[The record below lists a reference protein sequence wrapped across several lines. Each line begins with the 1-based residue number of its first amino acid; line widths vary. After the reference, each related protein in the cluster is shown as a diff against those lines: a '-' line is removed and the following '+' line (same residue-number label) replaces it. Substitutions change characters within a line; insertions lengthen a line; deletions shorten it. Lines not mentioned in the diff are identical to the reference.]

1 MIAHDAPII
10 KLTRMRIG
18 ENIEPKLRIERTT
31 MADHVKIRRA
41 LISVSEKKGLIK
53 LAQLLSKFEI
63 EILST
68 GGTAK
73 TLRDLNINVKDV
85 SEFTGLAEMLDGR
98 VKTLHPKIHGGILA
112 KRNNKSHR
120 EALIQHQIGAIDL
133 VVVNLYPFEK
143 TVISGGEFQECIENI
158 DIGGPTLIR
167 AAAKNHDDVTVL
179 VENDDYEDF
188 INEIIKLSGATS
200 ARFRKLLA
208 AKAFCHTAA
217 YDAAISDWFTRHHKE
232 MFPERKT
239 ISMQRQQILRY
250 GENPHLKAAFYKLP
264 LDQRVGVT
272 SATQI
277 QGKELSYNNVND
289 TDAAFELVSEFSLPA
304 IAIIKHANPCGVAL
318 GSSLK
323 EAYIKA
329 LACDPI
335 SAFGGIIAA
344 NRKLDSPVAQE
355 IVKLFAE
362 VVIAPDAD
370 PDAKDILSEKT
381 NLRLL
386 ITGGMPN
393 PGSKD
398 LTLRHISG
406 GYLLQ
411 QRDNGQITEHDLKTV
426 SKRTPTSSETEDLL
440 FAFRVCKHVKSNA
453 IVYAKEVATVGI
465 GAGQMSRVDSSRIA
479 AIKAAEAS
487 KAAGQIQPSTI
498 GSVVASDAFFPFADG
513 LLEAV
518 NAGATAIIQPG
529 GSIRDH
535 DVIKVADQN
544 NLAMVFTAMR
554 HFRH

>member
-1 MIAHDAPII
+1 MIARTVPKTLPIRVRFR
-10 KLTRMRIG
+10 KNFET
-18 ENIEPKLRIERTT
+18 KTFIERTT
-31 MADHVKIRRA
+31 MTDHVKIRRA
-41 LISVSEKKGLIK
+41 LISVSEKEGLPQ
-53 LAQLLSKFEI
+53 LAELLSSFEI

-73 TLRDLNINVKDV
+73 TLRELNINVKDV
-85 SEFTGLAEMLDGR
+85 SEFTGLDEMLDGR

-112 KRNNKSHR
+112 KRNNTSHK
-120 EALIQHQIGAIDL
+120 EALIQHQIGTIDL
-133 VVVNLYPFEK
+133 VVVNLYPFEQ
-143 TVISGGEFQECIENI
+143 TVTLGGDFQECIENI

-167 AAAKNHDDVTVL
+167 AAAKNHEDVAVL

-188 INEIIKLSGATS
+188 IKEMTELNGATS
-200 ARFRKLLA
+200 ASYRKLLA
-208 AKAFCHTAA
+208 AKAFCHTAT
-217 YDAAISDWFTRHHKE
+217 YDSVISDWFTAYQEEK
-232 MFPERKT
+232 FPKRKT
-239 ISMQRQQILRY
+239 IAMQQQQILRY
-250 GENPHLKAAFYKLP
+250 GENPHLKAAFYSVAI
-264 LDQRVGVT
+264 DQRVGAT

-289 TDAAFELVSEFSLPA
+289 TDSAFELVSEFSLPA

-335 SAFGGIIAA
+335 SAFGGVIAA
-344 NRKLDSPVAQE
+344 NHKLDGSVAQE

-362 VVIAPDAD
+362 VIIAPDAD
-370 PDAKDILSEKT
+370 ADARKILSEKT

-386 ITGGMPN
+386 VTGSMPN
-393 PGSKD
+393 PASEG
-398 LTLRHISG
+398 LTLRQIAG

-426 SKRTPTSSETEDLL
+426 SKRAPTSSETRDLL

-453 IVYAKEVATVGI
+453 IVYVKDVATVGI

-479 AIKAAEAS
+479 ALKAAEAS
-487 KAAGQIQPSTI
+487 EAAGQSQSSTI
-498 GSVVASDAFFPFADG
+498 GSVVAADAFFPFADG
-513 LLEAV
+513 LLAAA

-529 GSIRDH
+529 GSMRDQ
-535 DVIKVADQN
+535 DVIYAADEN
-544 NLAMVFTAMR
+544 NLAMVFTGMR